1 MKTAEKVRSKIKIIN
16 GERFTPFSLAK
27 KLNARVLLESASF
40 VRGRER
46 YSIMLIKE
54 AFSVFEKNDGIIL
67 QKDNKRFRLKSKGKD
82 ILDTLLYFAGQHA
95 GYKEILSKTYSGTEN
110 IPFPAGGIGYISYEY
125 CANFD
130 TIVIDKTKPDPLN
143 IPDTFFL
150 FGHIFLV
157 FDHYTDSIIILGL
170 NYKEHEIDLDKEMNF
185 VENQIND
192 LNFNFMS
199 PQKNEYSTENITGDK
214 DKESYYKGV
223 ESVKEEIIKG
233 NLLQGVISR
242 RVYLKTNMPA
252 LEAYKHLRSFNP
264 SPYMFYLD
272 FKDFQLYG
280 SSPEVHVKVKGN
292 NVLIRPIAGTRKRGK
307 TEAEDLELE
316 KDLLSDEKELAE
328 HLMLVDLARNDIGRI
343 CKPGSVHLTEKMV
356 IEKYSHVI
364 HVVSQ
369 VEGKLMEDKQG
380 IDAIRATFPAG
391 TVSGAPK
398 IKAIEII
405 DSLEKEKRGFYAGI
419 IGYVEPDG
427 SLDTCITIRSA
438 FQRKDQLVLQA
449 GAGIVYDSVPE
460 KEYEETSAKLRAMA
474 KAIGVEV

>member
-1 MKTAEKVRSKIKIIN
+1 LRTAEKSMIKIIN

-27 KLNARVLLESASF
+27 KLNAKVLLESASF

-54 AFSVFEKNDGIIL
+54 AFSIFEADDGIIFK
-67 QKDNKRFRLKSKGKD
+67 KDNKKFRLKSKGKD
-82 ILDTLLYFAGQHA
+82 ILDTLLYFASQHEE
-95 GYKEILSKTYSGTEN
+95 YKEMLSKTYAGTDN
-110 IPFPAGGIGYISYEY
+110 IPFPAGGIGYLTYEY

-130 TIVIDKTKPDPLN
+130 TIIIDKNKPDTLN
-143 IPDTFFL
+143 TPDAFFL
-150 FGHIFLV
+150 FGHIFLI
-157 FDHYTDSIIILGL
+157 FDHYTDSIILLGL
-170 NYKEHEIDLDKEMNF
+170 NYKEHEIDLDKEIKT
-185 VENQIND
+185 VEDRIND

-199 PQKNEYSTENITGDK
+199 PQKNQYKAENITGDK
-214 DKESYYKGV
+214 DKESYLKGV
-223 ESVKEEIIKG
+223 EKVKEEIIKG

-242 RVYLKTNMPA
+242 RVYLKTDMPS

-264 SPYMFYLD
+264 SPYMFFLD
-272 FKDFQLYG
+272 FEDFQLFG
-280 SSPEVHVKVKGN
+280 SSPEVHVKVKGSK
-292 NVLIRPIAGTRKRGK
+292 VIIRPIAGTRKRGK
-307 TEAEDLELE
+307 TEAEDNALE

-343 CKPGSVHLTEKMV
+343 CVPGSIHVTEKMV

-369 VEGKLMEDKQG
+369 VEGKLSNDKQG

-398 IKAIEII
+398 IKAIETI

-419 IGYVEPDG
+419 IGYIEPDG

-438 FQRKDQLVLQA
+438 FQRGNDLILQA

-460 KEYEETSAKLRAMA
+460 KEYEETSAKLRALGTA
-474 KAIGVEV
+474 LGVEV

>member
-1 MKTAEKVRSKIKIIN
+1 MLKTRDKIKIKIIN
-16 GERFTPFSLAK
+16 GERFTPYSLAK
-27 KLNARVLLESASF
+27 KLGARVLLESASF

-54 AFSVFEKNDGIIL
+54 AFSIFEEDNGIIL
-67 QKDNKRFRLKSKGKD
+67 KKDRKNFRIKTKGKD
-82 ILDTLLYFAGQHA
+82 ILDTLLYFASQHKD
-95 GYKEILSKTYSGTEN
+95 YKEILAETYSGSDS
-110 IPFPAGGIGYISYEY
+110 IPFPAGGIGYLTYEY
-125 CANFD
+125 CAKFD
-130 TIVIDKTKPDPLN
+130 TIEIDKSKPDPLGT
-143 IPDTFFL
+143 PDAFFL
-150 FGHIFLV
+150 FGHIFLI
-157 FDHYTDSIIILGL
+157 FDHYTDSIIILGV
-170 NYKEHEIDLDKEMNF
+170 NYKEHEIDLDKEINF
-185 VENQIND
+185 IENHIND

-199 PQKNEYSTENITGDK
+199 PEKNEFKTVNITGDK
-214 DKESYYKGV
+214 DKKSYQEGV
-223 ESVKEEIIKG
+223 DKVKEEIIKG

-242 RVYLKTNMPA
+242 RVYLNTDMPV

-272 FKDFQLYG
+272 FNDFQLFG
-280 SSPEVHVKVKGN
+280 SSPEVHVKVKGTK
-292 NVLIRPIAGTRKRGK
+292 VIIRPIAGTRKRGK
-307 TEAEDLELE
+307 TEAEDEELE

-343 CKPGSVHLTEKMV
+343 CIPGSVHVTEKMV

-369 VEGKLMEDKQG
+369 VEGKIREDKKG

-419 IGYVEPDG
+419 IGYIEPDG

-438 FQRKDQLVLQA
+438 YHKKGKLILQA

-460 KEYEETSAKLRAMA
+460 KEYEETSAKLRAMG